1 MIENSPGPGPDPEA
15 GPTPSSD
22 DSAPNTSEKYWEDID
37 DSIEIDNISV
47 DNRHSASKSPNLNPF
62 EKVNEDENTS
72 TFIPIN
78 DSISYKMNDII
89 SDNSYVLN
97 VKSSSE
103 NLRQEE
109 GGDRDEDRDGDEEFD
124 TDAEVVSLEDTE
136 LSLLSLDDI
145 SPEPAR
151 GAYFYFFPL
160 PSLNCITRSPPNY
173 TITRRYLRIRL

>member
-1 MIENSPGPGPDPEA
+1 MIESSPDPEAEAEA

-22 DSAPNTSEKYWEDID
+22 DLAPNTSEKYWEDID

-47 DNRHSASKSPNLNPF
+47 DNRHSALKSPDLNPF
-62 EKVNEDENTS
+62 EEVNEDENKS

-89 SDNSYVLN
+89 SDNSYALN
-97 VKSSSE
+97 VKPSSE
-103 NLRQEE
+103 KLLQEE
-109 GGDRDEDRDGDEEFD
+109 EEGDGDEFD
-124 TDAEVVSLEDTE
+124 TDGEVVSLEDTE

-151 GAYFYFFPL
+151 GLDYFFNL
-160 PSLNCITRSPPNY
+160 FVFNCF
-173 TITRRYLRIRL
+173 